1 MPWVISGNGLP
12 VPDLKYLSTAEEAE
26 MRIWRHATLTSA
38 QHILLTETYNI
49 GLPIVQQWY
58 SSIQCILQLN
68 VPLSPVLKYLR
79 INNLIQALEDDQDLV
94 TQRQT
99 THHYSDALYLCF
111 LFQWLGQGCFSYNL
125 LSTCTLRNWNPVT
138 RYTGRKYK
146 RGLSFILA
154 FWNCTLTLHTT
165 GTFMCP
171 INTYSP
177 RDGHIYVPRYWIQY
191 CSSR

>member
-49 GLPIVQQWY
+49 GLPIVQEWY

-68 VPLSPVLKYLR
+68 VPLSLVLKYLH

-99 THHYSDALYLCF
+99 THHYSDALYVSYF
-111 LFQWLGQGCFSYNL
+111 SGLGKAALVITFCQHAPF
-125 LSTCTLRNWNPVT
+125 V
-138 RYTGRKYK
+138 
-146 RGLSFILA
+146 
-154 FWNCTLTLHTT
+154 T
-165 GTFMCP
+165 GTQLP
-171 INTYSP
+171 GIRAENTKE
-177 RDGHIYVPRYWIQY
+177 DFL
-191 CSSR
+191 SSLHSETVL